1 MTKNLKDKLH
11 RLEIQH
17 VEAGKLCANIIL
29 ELEYKKRSKNYFNVV
44 ERRYENQLSELYTDN
59 KKTKSSTNSNDF

>member
-11 RLEIQH
+11 RLESQH
-17 VEAGKLCANIIL
+17 VKAGKLCANIIL
-29 ELEYKKRSKNYFNVV
+29 ELEDKKRSKNYFNVV

>member
-17 VEAGKLCANIIL
+17 VKAGELCANIIL
-29 ELEYKKRSKNYFNVV
+29 ALEYKKRSKNYFHVV
-44 ERRYENQLSELYTDN
+44 ERRYENQLSELYTNN